1 MQTTFP
7 RLLLN
12 HAAKRPAE
20 TAMREKEYGIWQ
32 ALSWAELAV
41 MVEHLAGGLSQAGLR
56 RDEHMIVIGANRPRL
71 YATML
76 AAQSI
81 GAVPI
86 PLYQDAAAP
95 ECVFP
100 INNAEV
106 RFAFAE
112 DQKPPETAE
121 SNLKERQLFNKLRRT
136 TQNIYKTS
144 MRSTVAYKLQTAL
157 GFISTI
163 DLPEPALKV
172 FAGDQ
177 ELFKVEVYERQVLV
191 KPVTDDADARTNL
204 IIITESGRL
213 AFDVTTEAPE
223 TADFVLDYR
232 LPQDDE
238 SLVQNA
244 FEKKVEEKAAVIK
257 EDYHQKEAKLEEKAE
272 KLSEDKLK
280 EKVASGVQ
288 SFTLKGSFTKGEVQV
303 NLLSLSRMVD
313 KGYLRFSVLNFSKTP
328 YKPLRATVGAIEYER
343 KLLKNQQ
350 SGNIEFPSELEL
362 SKRIQPDSYVYGVIV
377 FDFRTLGKGQKP
389 VFRIFED
396 ILEPGTGRD
405 IELKGFRWF
414 E

>member
-1 MQTTFP
+1 MKRT
-7 RLLLN
+7 LLFIAILTLFLTS
-12 HAAKRPAE
+12 AR
-20 TAMREKEYGIWQ
+20 
-32 ALSWAELAV
+32 V
-41 MVEHLAGGLSQAGLR
+41 
-56 RDEHMIVIGANRPRL
+56 
-71 YATML
+71 
-76 AAQSI
+76 
-81 GAVPI
+81 
-86 PLYQDAAAP
+86 
-95 ECVFP
+95 
-100 INNAEV
+100 
-106 RFAFAE
+106 FAE
-112 DQKPPETAE
+112 DLKPDVPEKPAQTPD
-121 SNLKERQLFNKLRRT
+121 SNLKERQTFNKLRRST
-136 TQNIYKTS
+136 KNIYKVT
-144 MRSTVAYKLQTAL
+144 MRSTVAYRLQTAL
-157 GFISTI
+157 GYVSTI

-172 FAGDQ
+172 FVGDQ

-204 IIITESGRL
+204 IIITQSGRL
-213 AFDVTTEAPE
+213 AFDVTTGAPE

-288 SFTLKGSFTKGEVQV
+288 SFTIKGSSTKGEVQV
-303 NLLSLSRMVD
+303 NLLSLSRMAD
-313 KGYLRFSVLNFSKTP
+313 KGYLRFSVLNYSKTP
-328 YKPLRATVGAIEYER
+328 YKPLKATVGAIEYER
-343 KLLKNQQ
+343 KLLIKNQE

-362 SKRIQPDSYVYGVIV
+362 SKVIQPDSYVYGVIV

-396 ILEPGTGRD
+396 SLEQGTSRD

>member
-1 MQTTFP
+1 MKRTFLYTTILTLFLTP
-7 RLLLN
+7 VCAL
-12 HAAKRPAE
+12 AEDVKPDAPEKPVE
-20 TAMREKEYGIWQ
+20 TAD
-32 ALSWAELAV
+32 L
-41 MVEHLAGGLSQAGLR
+41 
-56 RDEHMIVIGANRPRL
+56 
-71 YATML
+71 
-76 AAQSI
+76 
-81 GAVPI
+81 
-86 PLYQDAAAP
+86 
-95 ECVFP
+95 
-100 INNAEV
+100 
-106 RFAFAE
+106 
-112 DQKPPETAE
+112 
-121 SNLKERQLFNKLRRT
+121 NLKERQTFNKLRRST
-136 TQNIYKTS
+136 KNIYKVT
-144 MRSTVAYKLQTAL
+144 MRSGVAFRLQTAL
-157 GFISTI
+157 GYVSTI

-172 FAGDQ
+172 FVGDQ

-213 AFDVTTEAPE
+213 AFDVTTGAPE

-303 NLLSLSRMVD
+303 NLLSLSRMAD

-362 SKRIQPDSYVYGVIV
+362 SKCIQPDSYVYGVIV
-377 FDFRTLGKGQKP
+377 FDPRVLGKGQKP

-396 ILEPGTGRD
+396 TLEPGLGRD

>member
-1 MQTTFP
+1 MKRT
-7 RLLLN
+7 LLFASVL
-12 HAAKRPAE
+12 
-20 TAMREKEYGIWQ
+20 
-32 ALSWAELAV
+32 ALFLMPVSL
-41 MVEHLAGGLSQAGLR
+41 L
-56 RDEHMIVIGANRPRL
+56 
-71 YATML
+71 
-76 AAQSI
+76 
-81 GAVPI
+81 
-86 PLYQDAAAP
+86 
-95 ECVFP
+95 
-100 INNAEV
+100 
-106 RFAFAE
+106 AE
-112 DQKPPETAE
+112 DAKPEPSEKRVETPD
-121 SNLKERQLFNKLRRT
+121 SNLKERQTFNKLRRST
-136 TQNIYKTS
+136 KNIYKVT
-144 MRSTVAYKLQTAL
+144 MRSSVAYRLQTAL
-157 GFISTI
+157 GYVSTI

-172 FAGDQ
+172 FVGDQ

-213 AFDVTTEAPE
+213 AFDVTTGAPE

-257 EDYHQKEAKLEEKAE
+257 EDYQQKEAKLEEKAE

-288 SFTLKGSFTKGEVQV
+288 SITLKGSTTKGEVQV
-303 NLLSLSRMVD
+303 NLLSLSRMAD
-313 KGYLRFSVLNFSKTP
+313 KGYLRFSVLNYSKTP
-328 YKPLRATVGAIEYER
+328 YRPLKATVGAIEYER
-343 KLLKNQQ
+343 KLIVKTQE

-362 SKRIQPDSYVYGVIV
+362 SKVIQPDSYVYGVIV
-377 FDFRTLGKGQKP
+377 FDPRVLGKGQKP

-396 ILEPGTGRD
+396 ALEPGTGRD